1 MKTPERANETNFRQ
15 MIRKWV
21 RLKYAC
27 SSEVLKQKNRHKE
40 WSAEELYEL
49 VAKVLAGKSIKS
61 VAFSVAIDDGMLSSV
76 LTNTKQRGKNHP
88 TRVGTSHLL
97 YHRHFQRK
105 DHPHA
110 YGDKLPTASITAP
123 FSGSSPRVWGQ
134 ALQLYNRYGEVRI
147 IPTRMGTRL
156 ISSPATAS
164 ADNHPHAYGDK
175 SIFF

>member
-1 MKTPERANETNFRQ
+1 MKYDYAYKRKAVEKYRKGEWMKTPERANETNFRQ

-21 RLKYAC
+21 RLEYAC

-88 TRVGTSHLL
+88 
-97 YHRHFQRK
+97 
-105 DHPHA
+105 HA
-110 YGDKLPTASITAP
+110 YGDK
-123 FSGSSPRVWGQ
+123 
-134 ALQLYNRYGEVRI
+134 
-147 IPTRMGTRL
+147 
-156 ISSPATAS
+156 
-164 ADNHPHAYGDK
+164 H
-175 SIFF
+175 